1 MKKEV
6 SSSGLREIILFIL
19 HAGLFVCDDNY
30 EKSVI
35 G

>member
-6 SSSGLREIILFIL
+6 SSSGLREIISFLL
-19 HAGLFVCDDNY
+19 HAGLFVCDDDY
-30 EKSVI
+30 EKSVN